1 MTIQKVYKAERY
13 SAKDLK
19 NLHIL
24 PKNSAGGFRSR
35 REHNQGYKSDIETTP
50 KKLTLKSFFPL
61 NIATTLLS
69 GSRNGTVGA

>member
-1 MTIQKVYKAERY
+1 MTIQKVYIVERY

-50 KKLTLKSFFPL
+50 EKLTLKSFFPL
-61 NIATTLLS
+61 NIATTLPS